1 MNPEGLIQLDQRA
14 TLWLNGLHSPFTDQL
29 WALFSDTKIWFPA
42 YLFIAFM
49 MFRKLG
55 WKRALIVVASLVV
68 TVVLTDQIS
77 NLIKNSVMRLR
88 PCYCASMLE
97 GGLWWPLP
105 RRGFY
110 GFFSGHSSNA
120 FAFAAASTIGFSNGK
135 NCCSKAY
142 IIGIFSW
149 AALVALSRV
158 FMAMHYLG
166 DIAVGMIFGLVMG
179 TAIGF
184 LTRFLIKTIV
194 KTPANY

>member
-1 MNPEGLIQLDQRA
+1 MNLEGLIQLDQRA
-14 TLWLNGLHSPFTDQL
+14 TLWLNGLHCPFSDQF
-29 WALFSDTKIWFPA
+29 WAFFSDTKIWFPA
-42 YLFIAFM
+42 YVFVAYML
-49 MFRKLG
+49 FRKLG
-55 WKRALIVVASLVV
+55 WKRALIVFVSLVI
-68 TVVLTDQIS
+68 TVVLTDQVA
-77 NLIKNSVMRLR
+77 NLFKNSVMRLR
-88 PCYCASMLE
+88 PCYTASMLE

-120 FAFAAASTIGFSNGK
+120 FAFAAASTIGFSTSKGG
-135 NCCSKAY
+135 CSKAY
-142 IIGIFSW
+142 IIGVFVW

-166 DIAVGMIFGLVMG
+166 DIAVGMLFGLSMG
-179 TAIGF
+179 AAMGF